1 MQLTF
6 TVLSATLHTSG
17 NCLIHG
23 NDITSQDYFVQS
35 SFIVCLH
42 TVQSL
47 EKTIIFTLEIS
58 CISPPFFFGVCIDYY
73 YYYFCFIQMKSV
85 FKIFVPSNQYAD
97 DRSSQI
103 YQNIANK
110 NFLLVILQCMI
121 IIMKW
126 CYFFVQE
133 LLKKYVVLLN
143 IYIYIYIS

>member
-1 MQLTF
+1 
-6 TVLSATLHTSG
+6 
-17 NCLIHG
+17 
-23 NDITSQDYFVQS
+23 
-35 SFIVCLH
+35 
-42 TVQSL
+42 
-47 EKTIIFTLEIS
+47 
-58 CISPPFFFGVCIDYY
+58 
-73 YYYFCFIQMKSV
+73 MKSV